1 MAAQE
6 CSSSLNHSMSSAL
19 GVFPQYEHRCAC
31 LQLKPASWHYHSL
44 VSILSLYHK
53 ENLGMPATL
62 LSLSSQPC
70 LSKPPLIQHSFHGK
84 QTRANSILLISLTEH
99 GYSRLANI
107 PKRQA
112 GYCAFQ
118 GKVLL
123 ESVLFLSTD
132 LGKELSRLTV
142 QMQTDN
148 HPP

>member
-1 MAAQE
+1 MPSTQTCILALSQLGIYFEPIPQRKPGNA
-6 CSSSLNHSMSSAL
+6 CNSAL
-19 GVFPQYEHRCAC
+19 
-31 LQLKPASWHYHSL
+31 
-44 VSILSLYHK
+44 
-53 ENLGMPATL
+53 
-62 LSLSSQPC
+62 LSSQPC
-70 LSKPPLIQHSFHGK
+70 LSKPALIQHSFHGK

>member
-62 LSLSSQPC
+62 LSCLHSPAYQSPLSSNI
-70 LSKPPLIQHSFHGK
+70 LSMANKPGP
-84 QTRANSILLISLTEH
+84 T
-99 GYSRLANI
+99 
-107 PKRQA
+107 
-112 GYCAFQ
+112 
-118 GKVLL
+118 
-123 ESVLFLSTD
+123 LFY
-132 LGKELSRLTV
+132 
-142 QMQTDN
+142 
-148 HPP
+148 